1 MKENWHRDPCGPF
14 CFRSYCV
21 LFCSV
26 LLCPTLLCSELSYSQ
41 HFTWPWRLKT
51 TKSLNQHVDKIKTS
65 IFYLTLENLSRCGL
79 SLYSFSS
86 YTNNTSKTVRTT
98 NTPNS
103 SIQVTRSPMY
113 VTQYI
118 RTLLIN
124 LLRKLSQNLK
134 LSTLTTRSS
143 HDLSYIYIS
152 IFPKLIR
159 TY

>member
-1 MKENWHRDPCGPF
+1 MFLSSFWRKCFKFPGTKLKFFTAYHPQSDGKTEVINRCWESYLRCFTSSHPRQWSQYFAWAEFWYNSSFHTSLKATPF
-14 CFRSYCV
+14 DLVYR
-21 LFCSV
+21 
-26 LLCPTLLCSELSYSQ
+26 
-41 HFTWPWRLKT
+41 RK
-51 TKSLNQHVDKIKTS
+51 
-65 IFYLTLENLSRCGL
+65 
-79 SLYSFSS
+79 
-86 YTNNTSKTVRTT
+86 
-98 NTPNS
+98 S